1 MAAQLNENTQY
12 IDPATGELLSNGL
25 VYIGENNLDAEL
37 NLITIYA
44 DVGLTTTLL
53 NPQRIGSDGRVS
65 NKIFIPGKYSLKVK
79 DANNNQKLNDLSV
92 GEAETISNTP
102 LINIQGSNDIIADAS
117 PSIVSLVDGQT
128 YIFTT
133 VAANTGAMTLTID
146 STPTYPIKKY
156 HNIDF
161 SSGDFDDHQ
170 ILSVI
175 FNDTDNVFELVGNMS
190 KLSSIGIDDNA
201 TSTAITIAS
210 NGDISTSNNIAC
222 GGNLSV
228 ASFFTSRGID
238 DNATSTR
245 LTIADASSIL
255 TGALEVI
262 FSDSGATASVEN
274 AHALTPFGVK
284 ILFSAA
290 APDDNTQWFLRCQD
304 NIANRAFIYSDGDVW
319 TSDAGTLTSDETLK
333 TNIQDAT
340 PKLADLLKLQVRN
353 FEWKESYHPNK
364 VGKKNIGFIA
374 QEVKDIFPSLI
385 SEHDIAPDNATYDD
399 EGNELTPHV
408 PDMRKAI
415 KDVFSPMIVKALQEM
430 YEEFDARLKA
440 LETR

>member
-12 IDPATGELLSNGL
+12 IDPTTGELLSNGL

-201 TSTAITIAS
+201 TSTAMTIDSSEDISYVGTAQFAAGEGVVF
-210 NGDISTSNNIAC
+210 NGDAITEANTLDDYEEGTWTPVLTDGST
-222 GGNLSV
+222 
-228 ASFFTSRGID
+228 
-238 DNATSTR
+238 NA
-245 LTIADASSIL
+245 AM
-255 TGALEVI
+255 
-262 FSDSGATASVEN
+262 
-274 AHALTPFGVK
+274 
-284 ILFSAA
+284 
-290 APDDNTQWFLRCQD
+290 
-304 NIANRAFIYSDGDVW
+304 
-319 TSDAGTLTSDETLK
+319 
-333 TNIQDAT
+333 NIQDGRYTKIGDLVTIQCRART
-340 PKLADLLKLQVRN
+340 SSLLSVSGNLTMSGLPFTASSNSGAGISVVYAEGIAITAGHTVSGIISSAD
-353 FEWKESYHPNK
+353 
-364 VGKKNIGFIA
+364 I
-374 QEVKDIFPSLI
+374 SL
-385 SEHDIAPDNATYDD
+385 Y
-399 EGNELTPHV
+399 L
-408 PDMRKAI
+408 
-415 KDVFSPMIVKALQEM
+415 
-430 YEEFDARLKA
+430 FDATTGS
-440 LETR
+440 TRMQGTEWSADGELYFIGQYRV